1 MVSVTKH
8 KRGGYYMEVRP
19 LPGVRKQVYLGK
31 ITKTLAERFK
41 ANIERLQ
48 QSQALNIEDH
58 EITLWAAG
66 LDPELRVKLL
76 NVGIRLPEAAKT
88 WIVGNWIQH
97 ITDNYPGK
105 DRTRKNLETARKHWH
120 SYLGMKKLSEVTVGD
135 ARQCVERIL
144 STSKRS
150 HGVKLCERGRM
161 FFERAV
167 EHKLIDVNPFAGLKF
182 GDKRHD
188 KSRQSYIPKA
198 TIEKIIQE
206 ATSSEA
212 RALIALARFCGLRV
226 PSEPLAITWAD
237 IDWEN
242 RRIRVPYATKTGQ
255 RTLPMFEAEGY
266 LRSLYDHSQ
275 EGSSYV
281 FTRARSSAAT
291 TWREWLEAAISA
303 AQIPQWEKLW
313 VNLRASCRTD
323 LEDEYPGHVC
333 DAWLGHSSRVAK
345 DHYAMVSPDH
355 WEKASRTGRDT
366 SAQVSA
372 QGKSVSEVVGG
383 GETKQETQE
392 ASE

>member
-19 LPGVRKQVYLGK
+19 LPGVRKLVYLGK
-31 ITKTLAERFK
+31 VTKALAEKFK
-41 ANIERLQ
+41 SNIERLQ
-48 QSQALNIEDH
+48 QSQSLNIEDH
-58 EITLWAAG
+58 EMTLWASG
-66 LDPELRVKLL
+66 LDPALRTKLIS
-76 NVGIRLPEAAKT
+76 VGIRLPEAAKT
-88 WIVGNWIQH
+88 WLVSDWIQH

-120 SYLGMKKLSEVTVGD
+120 SYLGSKKLTEVTQGD

-167 EHKLIDVNPFAGLKF
+167 EHKLIECNPFSGLKF

-188 KSRQSYIPKA
+188 KSRQSYIPKS
-198 TIEKIIQE
+198 TIETIIKQ
-206 ATSSEA
+206 ATNVEA

-237 IDWEN
+237 VDWEN
-242 RRIRVPYATKTGQ
+242 CRIRVPYATKTGQ
-255 RTLPMFEAEGY
+255 RTLPMFEAESY
-266 LRSLYDHSQ
+266 LRLLYDESQ
-275 EGSSYV
+275 EGSAHV
-281 FTRARSSAAT
+281 FNRARSSAAT

-303 AQIPQWEKLW
+303 AKIPQWEKLW

-355 WEKASRTGRDT
+355 WEKASRTGRRPR
-366 SAQVSA
+366 ALGGALGKNVS
-372 QGKSVSEVVGG
+372 GVVSG
-383 GETKQETQE
+383 GENSDEIQE

>member
-31 ITKTLAERFK
+31 ISKAIAERFA
-41 ANIERLQ
+41 ANIARLQ
-48 QSQALNIEDH
+48 QSQAMNIEDH
-58 EITLWAAG
+58 EITLWASG
-66 LDPELRVKLL
+66 LDPALRTKLITC
-76 NVGIRLPEAAKT
+76 GIRLPESIKT
-88 WIVGNWIQH
+88 WLVADWIQH

-120 SYLGMKKLSEVTVGD
+120 SYLGSKKLSEVTVGD

-161 FFERAV
+161 FFERAL
-167 EHKLIDVNPFAGLKF
+167 EHKLIESNPFSGLKF

-188 KSRQSYIPKA
+188 KSRQNYIPKS
-198 TIEKIIQE
+198 TIESIIVN
-206 ATSSEA
+206 ATSIES
-212 RALIALARFCGLRV
+212 RALIALARYCGLRV
-226 PSEPLAITWAD
+226 PSEPLALTWAD

-255 RTLPMFEAEGY
+255 RTLPMFEAESY
-266 LRSLYDHSQ
+266 LRLLYDQSQ

-281 FTRARSSAAT
+281 FNRARASAAT
-291 TWREWLEAAISA
+291 TWREWLETAINASK
-303 AQIPQWEKLW
+303 IHQWEKLW

-355 WEKASRTGRDT
+355 WAKASRTGSAT
-366 SAQVSA
+366 SAQVGA
-372 QGKSVSEVVGG
+372 QGPNVSERVVGG
-383 GETKQETQE
+383 ENTNKTQE